1 MIRELEFYKN
11 LMMEELIIKVN
22 SEILLKLERYDK
34 VASGFEVFLDSEE
47 LSITLDN
54 KIDVGTLK

>member
-1 MIRELEFYKN
+1 
-11 LMMEELIIKVN
+11 MEELVIKVN

>member
-11 LMMEELIIKVN
+11 LMMDELVIKVN

>member
-11 LMMEELIIKVN
+11 LMMEELVIKVN